1 MTAFERL
8 HYAGKA
14 FVRAVARSMFG
25 QRKPRGEWDGPTPT
39 WTILMRPEL
48 ARPIEGTPFVKASYR
63 DLFDHYLTSPGFVTG
78 DRYPAS
84 VKRLKNEIGYWAIFD
99 GLKIYPVARVIV
111 TEPYECRSPEEA
123 RAAIKEIVQIHP
135 ELGAYADKFLAQ

>member
-25 QRKPRGEWDGPTPT
+25 QRKPRGECKS
-39 WTILMRPEL
+39 LMWIRLPAL

-63 DLFDHYLTSPGFVTG
+63 DLFDHYLTSPGFVTV
-78 DRYPAS
+78 DHYPRN
-84 VKRLKNEIGYWAIFD
+84 VEIAKGEVGYWAIFD
-99 GLKIYPVARVIV
+99 GLKIYPVARI
-111 TEPYECRSPEEA
+111 
-123 RAAIKEIVQIHP
+123 I
-135 ELGAYADKFLAQ
+135 ADENTRDGL